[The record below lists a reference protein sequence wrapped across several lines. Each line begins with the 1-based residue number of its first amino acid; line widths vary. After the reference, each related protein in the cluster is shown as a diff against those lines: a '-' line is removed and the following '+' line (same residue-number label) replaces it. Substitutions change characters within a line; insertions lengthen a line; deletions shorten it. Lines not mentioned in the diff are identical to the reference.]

1 MKGCFNMTSIT
12 TRQDIEFIVNK
23 AVFSAEITDIHTHLY
38 SENFGKLFLYG
49 IDELLTYHYLVAETM
64 RHVELDYSSFF
75 EMSKAKQAECV
86 WNTLFVNNIPISE
99 PARSVVTILNKLG
112 LDVNNK
118 DINYFRE
125 FFNKTNL
132 SNHIDKVF
140 RMNNLKCVVMTNDPF
155 DYAERFIWKSG
166 FVKDDRFKA
175 ALRVDILL
183 NSWDRAVAELSLMG
197 YNVSSDLTDST
208 VNEVKRFLLE
218 WIDRMDALYCAV
230 SLPPDFCMSDGSMR
244 AKLIEQCI
252 LPVCRQKNIPFAL
265 MIGVKRGVN
274 AELRLAG
281 DSLGRADIQAVETL
295 CSNFPKNKFL
305 VTMLSLENQHELIIT
320 ARKFK
325 NLMVFG
331 CWWFINSPT
340 TIELITNLRVEWL
353 GYSFI
358 PQHSD
363 CRVFEQLISKWEH
376 SKRIIAKVL
385 SNKYGGLL
393 DMGYKLTEGQII
405 KDVGQLF
412 GENFWN
418 FLSKKL

>member
-1 MKGCFNMTSIT
+1 MNSIT
-12 TRQDIEFIVNK
+12 TRQDIESVVNK

-38 SENFGKLFLYG
+38 SGKFDKLFLYG
-49 IDELLTYHYLVAETM
+49 IDDLLTYHYLVAETM
-64 RHVELDYSSFF
+64 RHLDIDYNAFF
-75 EMSKAKQAECV
+75 ELSKTEQAECV
-86 WNTLFVNNIPISE
+86 WDTLFVRNTPVSE
-99 PARSVVTILNKLG
+99 PARSIITIFNRLG

-118 DINYFRE
+118 EINYFRD
-125 FFNKTNL
+125 FFNNINL
-132 SNHIDKVF
+132 SDHIDNVF

-197 YNVSSDLTDST
+197 YNVSSDLTDRT

-252 LPVCRQKNIPFAL
+252 LPVCRQENIPFAL

-340 TIELITNLRVEWL
+340 TIELITNMRVEWL

-385 SNKYGGLL
+385 SNKYGNLL
-393 DMGYKLTEGQII
+393 EMGYKLTEGQIV
-405 KDVGQLF
+405 KDVGQLL
-412 GENFWN
+412 GGNFWS

>member
-1 MKGCFNMTSIT
+1 MNSIA
-12 TRQDIEFIVNK
+12 TRQDIESVVNK

-38 SENFGKLFLYG
+38 SGKFDKLFLYG
-49 IDELLTYHYLVAETM
+49 IDDLLTYHYLVAETM
-64 RHVELDYSSFF
+64 RHLDIDYNAFF
-75 EMSKAKQAECV
+75 ELSKAEQAECV
-86 WNTLFVNNIPISE
+86 WDTLFVRNTPVSE
-99 PARSVVTILNKLG
+99 SARSIITIFNRLG

-118 DINYFRE
+118 DINYFRD
-125 FFNKTNL
+125 FFNNINL
-132 SNHIDKVF
+132 SEHIDNIF
-140 RMNNLKCVVMTNDPF
+140 RMNNLKSVVMTNDPF
-155 DYAERFIWKSG
+155 DVVERSIWKSG
-166 FVKDDRFKA
+166 FVKDGRFKA

-183 NSWDRAVAELSLMG
+183 NNWDRAVAELSLEG
-197 YNVSSDLTDST
+197 YNVNSDLTNST

-218 WIDRMDALYCAV
+218 WIDRMEALYCAV
-230 SLPPDFCMSDGSMR
+230 SLPPDFSMSDGSIR

-252 LPVCRQKNIPFAL
+252 LPVCRQMNIPFAL
-265 MIGVKRGVN
+265 MIGVKRSVN

-281 DSLGRADIQAVETL
+281 DSLGRADIQAVESL
-295 CSNFPKNKFL
+295 CSTFPKNKFL

-353 GYSFI
+353 GNSFI

-376 SKRIIAKVL
+376 SKRSIARVL
-385 SNKYGGLL
+385 SNKYGDLL
-393 DMGYKLTEGQII
+393 EMGYKLTEGQIV
-405 KDVGQLF
+405 KDVGQLL
-412 GENFWN
+412 GENFWS

>member
-1 MKGCFNMTSIT
+1 MNSIT
-12 TRQDIEFIVNK
+12 TRQDIESVVNK

-38 SENFGKLFLYG
+38 SGKFDKLFLYG
-49 IDELLTYHYLVAETM
+49 IDDLLTYHYLVAETM
-64 RHVELDYSSFF
+64 RHLDIDYNAFF
-75 EMSKAKQAECV
+75 ELSKTEQAECV
-86 WNTLFVNNIPISE
+86 WDTLFVRNTPVSE
-99 PARSVVTILNKLG
+99 PARSIITIFNRLG

-118 DINYFRE
+118 EINYFRD
-125 FFNKTNL
+125 FFNNINL
-132 SNHIDKVF
+132 SDHIDNVF

-197 YNVSSDLTDST
+197 YNVSSDLTDRT

-340 TIELITNLRVEWL
+340 TIELITNMRVEWL

-385 SNKYGGLL
+385 SNKYGNLL
-393 DMGYKLTEGQII
+393 EMGYKLTEGQIV
-405 KDVGQLF
+405 KDVGQLL
-412 GENFWN
+412 GGNFWS

>member
-1 MKGCFNMTSIT
+1 MTSIT